1 MTVDAFNAA
10 FLLSHPTF
18 ARKLL
23 RKPRQPKVVVMAL
36 KPKYAKAIYEGRKTW
51 EFRKVPPPLFTRIYI
66 YESAPVSAVTG
77 WVYFSESVT
86 GIPLVVWDMVK
97 TARICEK
104 NLPGLSYSE
113 LEQYAGKKLV
123 TALHVHEAIRSDR
136 PIAFEAKPPQNWG
149 RFRIVARAPAANPT
163 ESEAAI

>member
-1 MTVDAFNAA
+1 MTMSPYNAV
-10 FLLSHPTF
+10 FLLSHPDF
-18 ARKLL
+18 ARKLF
-23 RKPRQPKVVVMAL
+23 RKVRQPKVVVMAL

-97 TARICEK
+97 TARLGGK
-104 NLPGLSYSE
+104 NLPGLSYSQ

-123 TALHVHEAIRSDR
+123 TALRVHEAIRSDR
-136 PIAFEAKPPQNWG
+136 PIPFGAKPPQNWG
-149 RFRIVARAPAANPT
+149 RFAYRTAPRPGAA
-163 ESEAAI
+163 EGGAK